1 MCWQAQVVVRAL
13 FAHAGRMKGGFVL
26 VVVAHK
32 ERAAGEDFFVG
43 GRCSRRQREEEISS
57 EFWGVGA

>member
-32 ERAAGEDFFVG
+32 ERAAGGDFFVG
-43 GRCSRRQREEEISS
+43 GRCSRRQSEEEVGSN
-57 EFWGVGA
+57 FWG